1 MTNALDKT
9 NAAAQAQ
16 GRLARMARQ
25 GVALCVLACAGIG
38 AAQAQ
43 YHGRR
48 DDAQL
53 PPPPSARA
61 ERVPAPQIEQPREQ
75 RGYDQMREQMR
86 EQQRMSE
93 QMREE
98 QRRQAAAQMQN
109 DPNRDGGRR
118 GRLTP
123 DERRDLRRQ
132 INEAGMDIYPNAQ
145 RR

>member
-16 GRLARMARQ
+16 GRLARLARR
-25 GVALCVLACAGIG
+25 GVALAVLACAGIG
-38 AAQAQ
+38 AAHAQ

-53 PPPPSARA
+53 QPPPSVRA
-61 ERVPAPQIEQPREQ
+61 ERFPAPAQQIEQPREQ

-86 EQQRMSE
+86 EQQRAY
-93 QMREE
+93 EE
-98 QRRQAAAQMQN
+98 QRRQAAQMQQS

-118 GRLTP
+118 GGRLTP

>member
-1 MTNALDKT
+1 MTNALYKT

-16 GRLARMARQ
+16 GRLARLARQ
-25 GVALCVLACAGIG
+25 GVAVCVLVCAGVG

-48 DDAQL
+48 DDAQM
-53 PPPPSARA
+53 PPVRA
-61 ERVPAPQIEQPREQ
+61 ERAPEPAPQMEQPREQ
-75 RGYDQMREQMR
+75 RGFDQTRDQVR
-86 EQQRMSE
+86 EQQRAY
-93 QMREE
+93 EE
-98 QRRQAAAQMQN
+98 QRRQGVQMQN
-109 DPNRDGGRR
+109 DGNRDGGRR
-118 GRLTP
+118 AGRLTP